1 MHIAFE
7 VTTKSYF
14 SLSQVVSRLEKIY
27 NKNKVYSNKGI
38 NKNMKQEITVL
49 SSKLD
54 IALSSLSGQTSD
66 DVVRCTPNTSAAR
79 GSLS

>member
-7 VTTKSYF
+7 VTIKSYF

-38 NKNMKQEITVL
+38 NKNMKREITVL
-49 SSKLD
+49 SSKLA

-66 DVVRCTPNTSAAR
+66 DVVRCTPKSSAAR
-79 GSLS
+79 VSVS